1 MFVMAMPLAAVIGA
15 PISTAL
21 MSHTSILGL
30 SGWRAMLLLEG
41 LPAVL
46 LGIFVF
52 FYLPESPRR
61 AGWMSEQ
68 DSLELESLLD
78 IEKNRANVSKSNI
91 SVWDVIKNPYIWTLG
106 AVYFGI
112 NTGIVI
118 LLYFLPQVIKTFE
131 AAFGVKYTVF
141 DVGLIAAIPFGF
153 SVICMLLWGS
163 YLSRRRLAAWHV
175 AVPLAICAISIGI
188 ALSLPSPIQIMIAFA
203 IAAASCFSTMSP
215 FWQLPSRFLSGKA
228 AAAGIGVISSLG
240 VSSGCVLP
248 YLIGWIKDR
257 TGSFSPAFLVMA
269 GIIFAASIMVLM
281 LEGKAASEKRLGA
294 QSQV

>member
-1 MFVMAMPLAAVIGA
+1 
-15 PISTAL
+15 
-21 MSHTSILGL
+21 
-30 SGWRAMLLLEG
+30 
-41 LPAVL
+41 
-46 LGIFVF
+46 
-52 FYLPESPRR
+52 
-61 AGWMSEQ
+61 
-68 DSLELESLLD
+68 
-78 IEKNRANVSKSNI
+78 
-91 SVWDVIKNPYIWTLG
+91 
-106 AVYFGI
+106 
-112 NTGIVI
+112 
-118 LLYFLPQVIKTFE
+118 
-131 AAFGVKYTVF
+131 
-141 DVGLIAAIPFGF
+141 
-153 SVICMLLWGS
+153 
-163 YLSRRRLAAWHV
+163 
-175 AVPLAICAISIGI
+175 VPLAICAISIGI